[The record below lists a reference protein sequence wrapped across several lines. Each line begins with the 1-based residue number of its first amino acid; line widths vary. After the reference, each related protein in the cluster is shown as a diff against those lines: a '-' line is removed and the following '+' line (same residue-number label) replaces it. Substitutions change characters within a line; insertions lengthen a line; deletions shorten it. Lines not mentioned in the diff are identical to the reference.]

1 MNLTSRRVS
10 RFLTVCAGIC
20 AFTAVANGNEP
31 VPTQWWVEDSFE
43 TGSID
48 QPIGEYKREL
58 LGDQSQFTNVTWNAQ
73 GGKSKIV
80 ETTGDAY
87 QGVRP
92 LVVETTTRHLQL
104 ETENN
109 TLTRYVAFDTEV
121 DGWGP
126 GLDKKTPTTI
136 SFATEPR
143 FVDTLIKFTPSEDEP
158 GIDDPLIKMAIYV
171 NASSNLAVYCRAYN
185 QNTNDFDVDTVVF
198 DGLGVINP
206 ENWHRLT
213 VKLEYSETFFYPTF
227 QIFFDGA
234 LLTHA
239 KGTVH
244 DAQWSPNGSHFFPID
259 LASGTLE
266 QVSFQGT
273 GAVDDLSV
281 ADGMAQAGSAGILL
295 TLAFD
300 SALVS
305 VVQGETTL
313 ASNDTVEASSTI
325 TITAADWYEIASVS
339 GTGVTYDGTTGAGVT
354 NSTGELSAA
363 EAATVTIVAQANTS
377 TGAISTGLGGGSLPA
392 NKVAAWA
399 LANELGSG
407 DLTPAMLDDYLMGVA
422 PATDAKPEILS
433 IVVDE
438 AEEEIT
444 ITVGATSQLVDLT
457 KINGTIVVSTTGD
470 LGTAFAPQSITP
482 FSISS
487 GSATIVVPF
496 TAGNFIKVSVE

>member
-43 TGSID
+43 TGTVD

-73 GGKSKIV
+73 GGESKIV

-126 GLDKKTPTTI
+126 GLDKKTPTSV
-136 SFATEPR
+136 SFASQPK
-143 FVDTLIKFTPSEDEP
+143 FVDTLIKFTPSEDDP
-158 GIDDPLIKMAIYV
+158 SIDDPMIKVAIYV
-171 NASSNLAVYCRAYN
+171 NASTNLAVYCRAIN
-185 QNTNDFDVDTVVF
+185 ETLDGFGDPETIVF
-198 DGLGVINP
+198 DRFVNP
-206 ENWHRLT
+206 EQWYRLT
-213 VKLEYSETFFYPTF
+213 IKMTTYMGAMNAF
-227 QIFFDGA
+227 QIWLDGE

-239 KGTVH
+239 KG
-244 DAQWSPNGSHFFPID
+244 AQEPPAFNGAYFFPVD
-259 LASGTLE
+259 ASDSTLS

-339 GTGVTYDGTTGAGVT
+339 GTGVTYGGTTGAGVT

-363 EAATVTIVAQANTS
+363 EAATVTIVAQQNTS

-407 DLTPAMLDDYLMGVA
+407 DLTSAMLDDYLMGVA
-422 PATDAKPEILS
+422 PGTDAKPEIKS
-433 IVVDE
+433 IVIDE
-438 AEEEIT
+438 AEEEAT

-457 KINGTIVVSTTGD
+457 EINGTIVVSTTED
-470 LGTAFAPQSITP
+470 LATAFTPQSITP